1 MARSR
6 QSKGSGAPSPSLA
19 DVRARHDARLMTFEG
34 VVGVADG
41 ETDDGRA
48 CIKVYVASEDPKIR
62 GAIPRQLD
70 GYPVVVE
77 ATGEFH
83 AQ

>member
-1 MARSR
+1 MSGPPRSGGPER
-6 QSKGSGAPSPSLA
+6 HAPSLA
-19 DVRARHDARLMTFEG
+19 DVRARHDARLMALEG

-48 CIKVYVASEDPKIR
+48 CIKVYVASGAPSIR
-62 GAIPRQLD
+62 SAIPRQLD

-83 AQ
+83 TQ